1 MKAGTKGWRKTREGP
16 TRQRGSSRRKVARGK
31 GQKTTTKVTGDRCR
45 PRERRSEESRQCSTQ
60 NEHPAQASWEK
71 EQQRKTT
78 HWLPQRGRHSAEA
91 GASPGTSTAG
101 LCRDIAP

>member
-31 GQKTTTKVTGDRCR
+31 GQKTTTKV
-45 PRERRSEESRQCSTQ
+45 ERRSEESRQCSTQ

-101 LCRDIAP
+101 LCRIAP